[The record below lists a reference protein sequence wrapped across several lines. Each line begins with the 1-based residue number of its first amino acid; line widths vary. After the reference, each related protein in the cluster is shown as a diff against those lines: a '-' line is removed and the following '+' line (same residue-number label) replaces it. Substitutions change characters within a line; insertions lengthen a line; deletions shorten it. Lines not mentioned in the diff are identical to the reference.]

1 LKIITKKYLYWTAS
15 FVFIVGIAISIY
27 SLLGGFDKI
36 EIAQSTN
43 NIYSIVGKWVEG
55 ERMHQVE
62 RKTFNEMRDLV
73 IEGKF
78 KGELCMI
85 DYPSDTLG
93 ENEIKRFIGVL
104 LENDEVTAI
113 PSGYQVLEIETRRS
127 YKTALTMHPLV
138 MPNSEK
144 IDQALRNYARENFS
158 DSLQRVSMEI
168 YYPDNSVLIEKFA
181 VEEAD

>member
-1 LKIITKKYLYWTAS
+1 MKIITKKYLYWAAS
-15 FVFIVGIAISIY
+15 LLFIIGIALSIY
-27 SLLGGFDKI
+27 SLLGGYDKI

-43 NIYSIVGKWVEG
+43 NVYSVVGKWVEG

-62 RKTFNEMRDLV
+62 RETFNEMRDLV
-73 IEGKF
+73 INEKF

-104 LENDEVTAI
+104 LDGEEVTAI
-113 PSGYQVLEIETRRS
+113 PSGFTVLEISTRRS
-127 YKTALTMHPLV
+127 YKTALAMHPLV

-144 IDQALRNYARENFS
+144 IDQALRSYAKENFG
-158 DSLQRVSMEI
+158 DSLQSLSMEI

-181 VEEAD
+181 VEE